1 MLLSVPLGSANLLVL
16 SAEKDRSAPSSAPPR
31 SVEVIRSR
39 PLSWITRRRRPINPK
54 SHRHREFQTGANRS
68 RPRFIFEP
76 PLPLS
81 LTHALRLSGFLPTH
95 ASCERDMMMT
105 DSGFRFLLFAIPL
118 YLLSPSF
125 EHFAH
130 SHPSRAIDEDDDN
143 ANGEREEDVNER
155 WPRLDEA
162 SNEQDARRNEILE
175 KLQQVRF
182 SFLSFSS
189 SLSSSPSPSSAP
201 SATETFVRRFVRE
214 EEGKELTMR
223 SIISGSRYSKLP
235 RKGENGT
242 SQGAASIYGGA
253 VQQCSGS

>member
-95 ASCERDMMMT
+95 ASRYDDDGLRFPVSTFRD
-105 DSGFRFLLFAIPL
+105 SAL
-118 YLLSPSF
+118 PSF
-125 EHFAH
+125 ALV
-130 SHPSRAIDEDDDN
+130 RALRALAPE
-143 ANGEREEDVNER
+143 
-155 WPRLDEA
+155 PCY
-162 SNEQDARRNEILE
+162 RR
-175 KLQQVRF
+175 
-182 SFLSFSS
+182 
-189 SLSSSPSPSSAP
+189 
-201 SATETFVRRFVRE
+201 
-214 EEGKELTMR
+214 G
-223 SIISGSRYSKLP
+223 
-235 RKGENGT
+235 
-242 SQGAASIYGGA
+242 
-253 VQQCSGS
+253 